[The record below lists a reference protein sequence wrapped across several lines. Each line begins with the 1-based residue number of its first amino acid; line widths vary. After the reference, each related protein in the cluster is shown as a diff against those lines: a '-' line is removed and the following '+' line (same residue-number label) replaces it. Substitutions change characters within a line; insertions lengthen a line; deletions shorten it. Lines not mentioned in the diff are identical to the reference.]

1 MEVDLQAFLWSGWSK
16 ISLVFLPP
24 IGTFSSHRAPCSWHR
39 RRWMTMATMSVQPAT
54 PQGPHLATTP
64 SRFKVGPPGGCL
76 SVHPSSPCLAFP
88 SAFSIVPGQ
97 PSLFLALGQGR
108 LLRPTTNS
116 TQWGPRVGIYWK
128 QWFQGALCSAGVTQ
142 LGSPALA
149 LQRLMGLKSLPARRT
164 FLPNHS
170 ASARCLCPHN
180 RPADVCGAPVTQ
192 HPGSLEPFLKSHPM
206 SVTSQSPGETLKQD
220 QAWPS
225 SPAALVGPTREGWI
239 DNGCSTLLLVT

>member
-24 IGTFSSHRAPCSWHR
+24 IGTFSSHRAPCAWHR

-76 SVHPSSPCLAFP
+76 SVHPSSPYLAFP

-116 TQWGPRVGIYWK
+116 TQWGPRVGIHWK
-128 QWFQGALCSAGVTQ
+128 QWFQGSLCSAGVTQ

-170 ASARCLCPHN
+170 ASARCLCSHN
-180 RPADVCGAPVTQ
+180 RPTDVCGGSCYPAPGVPRTIFKKSSHVSHIPEPRGNPKTGPSMTQ
-192 HPGSLEPFLKSHPM
+192 F
-206 SVTSQSPGETLKQD
+206 TC
-220 QAWPS
+220 
-225 SPAALVGPTREGWI
+225 
-239 DNGCSTLLLVT
+239 CSCGTHKGRVDR